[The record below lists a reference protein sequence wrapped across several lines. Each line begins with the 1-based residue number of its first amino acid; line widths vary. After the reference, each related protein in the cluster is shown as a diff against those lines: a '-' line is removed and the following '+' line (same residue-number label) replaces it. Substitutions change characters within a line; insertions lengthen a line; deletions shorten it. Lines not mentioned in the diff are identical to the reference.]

1 MAKCIVNN
9 VLQKEPYQDLD
20 ASRCT
25 HGGQAGYR
33 GIAIDT
39 NIVNN
44 GFGVRMMN
52 ERPVDEEPYDPEIDS
67 PSSWT
72 TAKSSKCS
80 EWCETCSCRLS
91 KIDSPKAASFTQ
103 TTSNIILV
111 LLTIAGIVCGIL
123 GMTGTLSM
131 DEHGE
136 KDTSIGSLIIFGA
149 VVGGSISLMLVNAS
163 WSYRSTYKHENN
175 LQTSR
180 WCPCFPCCYPTAQLA
195 GTLIVIF
202 VCVILVPTYKE
213 DTVAILIILSSAL
226 PLLVMVNMPLLFKH
240 RIEEELVQDEE
251 GGDKLPM

>member
-1 MAKCIVNN
+1 MGKCI

-52 ERPVDEEPYDPEIDS
+52 ERPLDEEPYDPEIDS

-80 EWCETCSCRLS
+80 EWCEACSCRLS
-91 KIDSPKAASFTQ
+91 KIDSPRAASFTQ

-180 WCPCFPCCYPTAQLA
+180 WCPCFPCCCCPTAQLA